1 MVAKWFQAMA
11 DGLRLRCPH
20 CRKGSMSRTMFD
32 LRSHCPNCGIN
43 FQPNAGDFL
52 GTITIAYAVL
62 SVLVIS
68 GIFVSMRLT
77 DLSVTSHVTIWTSFS
92 VLFMVLFFRNLKGL
106 WIGIL
111 YAMTDLKQ
119 I

>member
-1 MVAKWFQAMA
+1 M
-11 DGLRLRCPH
+11 R
-20 CRKGSMSRTMFD
+20 RTIFD
-32 LRSHCPNCGIN
+32 LHSHCPNCGVN

-62 SVLVIS
+62 SVLVIV
-68 GIFVSMRLT
+68 GIFVLYQVS
-77 DLSVTSHVTIWTSFS
+77 DLSVTTHATIWTSFS
-92 VLFMVLFFRNLKGL
+92 FLFMLLFFRNLKGL

-111 YAMTDLKQ
+111 YAMTGLER

>member
-1 MVAKWFQAMA
+1 MVAKWFQAMG
-11 DGLRLRCPH
+11 DGLRLRCPK
-20 CRKGSMSRTMFD
+20 CRQGNMRRTIFD
-32 LRSHCPNCGIN
+32 LRSHCPNCGVN

-62 SVLVIS
+62 SVLVIV
-68 GIFVSMRLT
+68 GIFILYLLT
-77 DLSVTSHVTIWTSFS
+77 DLSITAHVIIWTSFS
-92 VLFMVLFFRNLKGL
+92 VLFMLLFFRNLKGL

-111 YAMTDLKQ
+111 YAMTELKK